1 MVTINRNIIREW
13 NALARKGDLEIVG
26 DYSYPYLGGHR
37 AEFVRDPEG
46 RAWVR
51 RERGMAAAIVAIV
64 PCRFAD
70 AADALE
76 YDPYNDAAY
85 AHATLDLADRA
96 LVVAECWQADGQR
109 KARAGGF
116 DI

>member
-1 MVTINRNIIREW
+1 MATINRNIIREW

-37 AEFVRDPEG
+37 AAFVRDPEG

-51 RERGMAAAIVAIV
+51 RDRSMAADIVAIV
-64 PCRFAD
+64 PSRFAD
-70 AADALE
+70 AAGALE
-76 YDPYNDAAY
+76 YDPCNDAAN
-85 AHATLDLADRA
+85 ASASLDLADQA
-96 LVVAECWQADGQR
+96 LAVAKCWQAEGQH
-109 KARAGGF
+109 KARAGGC